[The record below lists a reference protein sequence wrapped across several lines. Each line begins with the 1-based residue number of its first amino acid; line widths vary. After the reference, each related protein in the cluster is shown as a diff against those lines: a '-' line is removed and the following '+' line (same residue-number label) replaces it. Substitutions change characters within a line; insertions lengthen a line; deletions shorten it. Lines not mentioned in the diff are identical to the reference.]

1 MPDLEL
7 YCTVPAETSS
17 AVFDEL
23 SRILRLGGEAS
34 AREIVAMAA
43 SHVFDRV
50 SRIGRGLS
58 ASGFDRVVSMTM
70 ELLALRCGVPPVPIH
85 GDLIDPRSAFWSS
98 LTPGEL
104 EALGD
109 SLMTNPAPY
118 IAAIRVISRETPDLD
133 VESTRYLEATVGSV
147 DQSHSS
153 LARKILIAAFG
164 LYETTDPRSETSRS
178 PHPDPP
184 DLI

>member
-1 MPDLEL
+1 MPDLDL
-7 YCTVPAETSS
+7 HCTVPVETLS
-17 AVFDEL
+17 AVLDEL

-43 SHVFDRV
+43 SHVLDRV
-50 SRIGRGLS
+50 TRISRGLS
-58 ASGFDRVVSMTM
+58 SSGFNRIVSATL
-70 ELLALRCGVPPVPIH
+70 ELLALRCGVVPLPIYG
-85 GDLIDPRSAFWSS
+85 GDPIDPQSAFWSS

-109 SLMTNPAPY
+109 SLMTSPAPY
-118 IAAIRVISRETPDLD
+118 IAAIRVISRETNDLD
-133 VESTRYLEATVGSV
+133 VESTQYLESAVGSV

-153 LARKILIAAFG
+153 LARKILIAAKYRAMCHLG
-164 LYETTDPRSETSRS
+164 DIQR
-178 PHPDPP
+178 